1 MVAPPGIV
9 GSRCQGANGPPA
21 APSSWVG
28 LSVTEQSGSFCR
40 PGPRAALTLVLTPRG
55 TRLSQEPQ
63 GGLQRERDNE
73 VLSWVTDKG
82 RYVTERHASGSQEP
96 GEDRET
102 AADVGVDAVHADAS
116 GENGKTRTETRQRP
130 PRAASR
136 AAGVERDC
144 GVTGTDPPHGITRL
158 PQILRR
164 ARASFSGTFPAVSEE
179 QRARREN
186 KEVTGPAST
195 WA

>member
-40 PGPRAALTLVLTPRG
+40 PGPRAALALVLTPRG

-82 RYVTERHASGSQEP
+82 RY
-96 GEDRET
+96 
-102 AADVGVDAVHADAS
+102 
-116 GENGKTRTETRQRP
+116 
-130 PRAASR
+130 
-136 AAGVERDC
+136 
-144 GVTGTDPPHGITRL
+144 
-158 PQILRR
+158 
-164 ARASFSGTFPAVSEE
+164 
-179 QRARREN
+179 
-186 KEVTGPAST
+186 
-195 WA
+195 